1 MVFGKDKVRMA
12 NLITEKKELKGFLL
26 ESENDRERIMTS
38 LRTAEDK
45 IETLQNQLK
54 KKTTKKGEKQ

>member
-1 MVFGKDKVRMA
+1 MA
-12 NLITEKKELKGFLL
+12 KLITENKELKEFLL
-26 ESENDRERIMTS
+26 ESENYRERIMTS